1 MSSAIPHFVRLGFEK
16 PRRFFSSPTAT
27 RSLIS
32 SPVFRFGPP
41 RSGGFKFGLGRCSLK
56 RFSVPMATFDEN
68 SLVVSTVIEESNGI
82 CGGMS
87 SSMPSPSD
95 GEDRD
100 TELLVYP
107 SVDVDLPINKDRVE
121 APDPSLAVTG
131 HHVAT
136 LQQGRK
142 RRRIQTGILI
152 NMGLIAFSAV
162 FLLFFDWCSWRIIRQ
177 PLKPF
182 LLMHPFTLSAFLS
195 AFAGYLYVPIVDG
208 MKIHQ
213 ILRKEGP
220 TTHSSKRG
228 TPTMGGLFFI
238 PIGVFVARV
247 IAGGN
252 SIQLDGAAVATFAFA
267 IIGLLDDLL
276 SCIKS
281 HNYGLPG
288 WVKLSL
294 QVAVGT
300 WFSFWLDSS
309 SISTPYNMKWL
320 VPLPPPFGLVCLGKF
335 YLILTAFCFAAMG
348 NGVNLTDG
356 LDGLAGGSAALAFV
370 AMSVTVLAICP
381 ELAVFG
387 ASMAGACI
395 GFLFHNGYKASIFM
409 GDTGSLALG
418 GALAAMAACTGMFF
432 PLFIASGI
440 FVMEVLS
447 VIIQVL
453 SVKITKRLYGTS
465 RRVFRMAPVH
475 HHFELCGLKEP
486 IIVASAYVISYI
498 LAMLAGY
505 IGLISA

>member
-1 MSSAIPHFVRLGFEK
+1 MSSANPHFVRLGFEK
-16 PRRFFSSPTAT
+16 PQGSFSSPTAT

-32 SPVFRFGPP
+32 SPAFRSGPL
-41 RSGGFKFGLGRCSLK
+41 RSGGFKCGLGRCSLK
-56 RFSVPMATFDEN
+56 RFSVLMLAIDEN
-68 SLVVSTVIEESNGI
+68 SMAVCTVIEESNGI
-82 CGGMS
+82 SGGKSSCMPS
-87 SSMPSPSD
+87 SSD
-95 GEDRD
+95 GGESD

-121 APDPSLAVTG
+121 TPDPSLAVAG

-136 LQQGRK
+136 LQQGRRK
-142 RRRIQTGILI
+142 RR
-152 NMGLIAFSAV
+152 V
-162 FLLFFDWCSWRIIRQ
+162 
-177 PLKPF
+177 
-182 LLMHPFTLSAFLS
+182 
-195 AFAGYLYVPIVDG
+195 IV
-208 MKIHQ
+208 
-213 ILRKEGP
+213 
-220 TTHSSKRG
+220 
-228 TPTMGGLFFI
+228 
-238 PIGVFVARV
+238 
-247 IAGGN
+247 GGN
-252 SIQLDGAAVATFAFA
+252 SIQLNGAAVATFAFA

-294 QVAVGT
+294 QVAVGA

-309 SISTPYNMKWL
+309 NISTPYSRKWL
-320 VPLPPPFGLVCLGKF
+320 VPLPPPFGLVSLGKF

-370 AMSVTVLAICP
+370 GMSVTVLAICP

-395 GFLFHNGYKASIFM
+395 GFLFHNRYKASIFM

-498 LAMLAGY
+498 LALLAGY